1 MNKGYII
8 IINVLLLSVILAV
21 IIVGAINPILSNF
34 ASAKSF
40 SESKKAYMLSDS
52 AIEEALY
59 RLKNNKILGT
69 SSSIT
74 LASSTALI
82 GVANTANGKDITVTT
97 PGNLYQ
103 KNLKLSLQLGTGISF
118 HFGIQGGQGGFDM
131 NNSSSVTGNI
141 FSSGQVTGSGN
152 YVYGDVISSG
162 PAGLISGIHATGTA
176 YAHTIQNST
185 IDKDA
190 YYTTKTNT
198 TVGGVSYPNS
208 PDQANVDLPIS
219 DAQIEIWKADALAG
233 GNTICAS
240 PSSTITISSSQNL
253 GPTRIGCNL
262 LIKGNGIVITIN
274 GPVHVAGNIETQN
287 SPVIKMSS
295 ALGNQNA
302 AIIADN
308 EANRLTSSIITLG
321 QNTSFEGSGST
332 GSYVFLVSQNNSAEN
347 GGSVNAINVG
357 QSSNALIAYASHGQV
372 TLSQSVGL
380 KEVTAYKIVLNNTAN
395 VTYDKGLASSLF
407 STGPGGDYTHIEWSE
422 F

>member
-21 IIVGAINPILSNF
+21 VIVGAINPILSNF
-34 ASAKSF
+34 ATSRSF
-40 SESKKAYMLSDS
+40 SESKKAFMLSDS
-52 AIEEALY
+52 AVEEALY
-59 RLKNNKILGT
+59 RLKNNKTLGS

-82 GVANTANGKDITVTT
+82 SVVNTANGKDVTVTT
-97 PGNLYQ
+97 PGNPYQ
-103 KNLKLSLQLGTGISF
+103 KNIKLSLQLGTGVSF
-118 HFGIQGGQGGFDM
+118 HFGIQGGQGGFEM
-131 NNSSSVTGNI
+131 NNSSSVSGNI
-141 FSSGQVTGSGN
+141 FSSGPITGSGN

-162 PAGLISGIHATGTA
+162 PSGLISGIHATGTA
-176 YAHTIQNST
+176 YAHTIEDST
-185 IDKDA
+185 IDRDA
-190 YYTTKTNT
+190 YYVTKTNT
-198 TVGGVSYPNS
+198 TVGGTSYPNS
-208 PDQANVDLPIS
+208 PDQDDVALPIS
-219 DAQIEIWKADALAG
+219 DAQIEIWKADANAG
-233 GNTICAS
+233 SYTPCATQT
-240 PSSTITISSSQNL
+240 STHTISSNASL

-262 LIKGNGIVITIN
+262 LIKGNNITVTIN
-274 GPVHVAGNIETQN
+274 GPVHVEGNIETQN

-308 EANRLTSSIITLG
+308 PNDRLTSSIITLG
-321 QNTSFEGSGST
+321 QNTTFEGSGTS
-332 GSYVFLVSQNNSAEN
+332 GSYVFLISQNNSAEN

-357 QSSNALIAYASHGQV
+357 QSSNALIAYASHGQI

-407 STGPGGDYTHIEWSE
+407 SAGPGGDYTHIEWSE